1 MPVKTSFIDN
11 PITFFR
17 TFAKQVLGV
26 LIDKTKAQGGASKL
40 WESLIKEHKKR
51 DIYKRKA
58 PHGLGL
64 DRKPPQVR
72 ETKKMSRKW
81 VLSIP
86 YEDRTPLEQRWTVDA
101 LEGVIVNS
109 KRQPEWSGYFP
120 ENSQIQGIGI
130 SQDVERRVF

>member
-1 MPVKTSFIDN
+1 M
-11 PITFFR
+11 
-17 TFAKQVLGV
+17 
-26 LIDKTKAQGGASKL
+26 IDKTKAQGGASKL

-51 DIYKRKA
+51 IFTKKSTSR
-58 PHGLGL
+58 LGL